1 MSLESKRCGTC
12 GEVKQIEA
20 FSKNRVTKDGLQKAC
35 KTCVHIRN
43 VSYYT
48 AHREQIVSRTREYC
62 VANLDKRKQIVHR
75 HNISHRQQIANAQR
89 KYNEANREM
98 ISAKQREY
106 RAANRDRLA
115 EQNRQ
120 YNILHSKAILERKR
134 AYRRANPERF
144 KVYTQRRRT
153 QKHQL
158 PDTLTAADWQRCLDY
173 WQDSCA
179 ICGRVASNSLSI
191 AADHW
196 IPLSDPDPAN
206 PGTCAGNI
214 LPLCHGTGGCNNSKK
229 NHEPV
234 NWLFKRLGS
243 QAGKAKL
250 AQINAY
256 FAWVSG

>member
-1 MSLESKRCGTC
+1 MSLETKRCGTC
-12 GEVKQIEA
+12 GEVKPVEA
-20 FSKNRVTKDGLQKAC
+20 FSKNKAKKDGLQTACKAC
-35 KTCVHIRN
+35 SNIRN
-43 VSYYT
+43 VDYYV
-48 AHREQIVSRTREYC
+48 AHRDQIVARTREYSI
-62 VANLDKRKQIVHR
+62 NQWDKRKQSR
-75 HNISHRQQIANAQR
+75 QKYYLSHRQQLADALR
-89 KYNEANREM
+89 KYNEANRAA
-98 ISAKQREY
+98 IAANKQKY
-106 RAANRDRLA
+106 RAANRERLA
-115 EQNRQ
+115 AQNHQ
-120 YNILHSKAILERKR
+120 YHVLHNAEILERKR

-153 QKHQL
+153 QKRQL
-158 PDTLTAADWQRCLDY
+158 PDTLTLADWQRCLDY

-179 ICGRVASNSLSI
+179 ICGRVASNNLSI

-243 QAGKAKL
+243 QAGKDKL

>member
-1 MSLESKRCGTC
+1 MSLETKRCPYC
-12 GEVKQIEA
+12 GEIKPVNA
-20 FSKNRVTKDGLQKAC
+20 FSKNRVKKDGLQSTCKAC
-35 KTCVHIRN
+35 VHVRN
-43 VSYYT
+43 LDYYA
-48 AHREQIVSRTREYC
+48 AHREHILAQTREYSI
-62 VANLDKRKQIVHR
+62 NQWDKRKQSR
-75 HNISHRQQIANAQR
+75 QKYYLSHRQQIADALR
-89 KYNEANREM
+89 KYNKE
-98 ISAKQREY
+98 
-106 RAANRDRLA
+106 NRDKIA
-115 EQNRQ
+115 ERAHKYHATHRERIAVRKRKYDSLHNAE
-120 YNILHSKAILERKR
+120 ILDRKR

-153 QKHQL
+153 QKRQL
-158 PDTLTAADWQRCLDY
+158 PDTLTLADWQRCLDY

-179 ICGRVASNSLSI
+179 ICGRVASNNLSI

-234 NWLFKRLGS
+234 NWLCKRLGS
-243 QAGKAKL
+243 QTGKEKL

-256 FAWVSG
+256 FAWASG